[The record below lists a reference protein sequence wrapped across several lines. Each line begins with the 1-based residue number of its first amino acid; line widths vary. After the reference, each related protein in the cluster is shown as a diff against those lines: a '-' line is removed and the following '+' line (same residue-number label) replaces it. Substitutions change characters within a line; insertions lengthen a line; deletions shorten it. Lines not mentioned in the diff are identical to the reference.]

1 MALSELKVR
10 NAKARD
16 KAYKLADEKG
26 MYLVVNTNGKKWW
39 RVKYYFAGKEKSLS
53 LGVYPETS
61 LSSARVKRTELRQS
75 VESNVDPSL
84 QRRIRKLTQF
94 ENADNSFEVVAREW
108 HSKYQS

>member
-1 MALSELKVR
+1 
-10 NAKARD
+10 
-16 KAYKLADEKG
+16 
-26 MYLVVNTNGKKWW
+26 MYLLVNTNGKKWW

-61 LSSARVKRTELRQS
+61 LSSAPVKRTELRQS
-75 VESNVDPSL
+75 VENNVDPSL
-84 QRRIRKLTQF
+84 QHRIRKLTQF